1 MANGA
6 GRWQAYSRVG
16 TGGWQFLGWT
26 ARDQPVLAGPDR
38 DLQCR
43 NETRSTA
50 GTLCRIPPLGSYI
63 RRRSRENVAVQSDAP
78 IPARLLQRM
87 PLCVRPCLGNP

>member
-50 GTLCRIPPLGSYI
+50 GGNSVQDSALGFLYTPSF
-63 RRRSRENVAVQSDAP
+63 A
-78 IPARLLQRM
+78 
-87 PLCVRPCLGNP
+87 